1 MAYYDWHYL
10 GDHTKVG
17 ELCLLYA
24 LGTGVIALGF
34 KLGGLLFE
42 NTINVGEV
50 LIFIEGN
57 GN

>member
-1 MAYYDWHYL
+1 M
-10 GDHTKVG
+10 
-17 ELCLLYA
+17 LYA

-57 GN
+57 DNNRGQRIEDL